1 MATIHS
7 TATIT
12 PTKPEI
18 LERLCG
24 GPVDVLGTYRFD
36 DPDGEV
42 GIEAFV
48 VTRDGATRHV
58 VLTYRGAPLDGAE
71 SQLVTTMQHSDLG
84 ERWIY
89 DGLAD
94 PVAVDC
100 FRRALLGEQ
109 TQATLELYD
118 GDRLVAVREPSIR
131 LSLLDGEPVDARATL
146 TIATDLD
153 ASPVE
158 VKGPRLQASWDGGS
172 AVVAGLG

>member
-1 MATIHS
+1 MATIYS
-7 TATIT
+7 TSTIS

-18 LERLCG
+18 LEQICG

-71 SQLVTTMQHSDLG
+71 SHLVTTMKHSELG
-84 ERWIY
+84 DRWIY

-94 PVAVDC
+94 PVAVGC
-100 FRRALLGEQ
+100 FRRALLREQ

-118 GDRLVAVREPSIR
+118 GDQLIAVREPSIR
-131 LSLLDGEPVDARATL
+131 LSVLDGEPVDSLASL

-153 ASPVE
+153 ASPVD
-158 VKGPRLQASWDGGS
+158 VTGPRLQASWDGGT